1 MITITL
7 ESCINS
13 KSSVPITEIGEPS
26 GIAFVMSSASPIAL
40 FFVEFTR
47 MISSSAVDAAR
58 NPTAEPTLP
67 APIIDI
73 IEFHLSLYYQDRD
86 LGFVKDTI

>member
-7 ESCINS
+7 ESCINL

-47 MISSSAVDAAR
+47 IISSSAVDAAR

-67 APIIDI
+67 APIIDMM
-73 IEFHLSLYYQDRD
+73 EFHLSLYYQDRN
-86 LGFVKDTI
+86 LGFMKDSI